1 MEIQVSN
8 ILVASTKPEA
18 IIVHKEKKISFLI
31 NGIIRKAAEI
41 EYDVFEYINKYWQT
55 LSEPEQDAVF
65 ESYKRIRSL
74 FSTIINKSELAR
86 QLNLELVKLL
96 NFHDFQRMH
105 DWVVF
110 YSDIRIPDNFAKQY
124 THNYDQQGSRE
135 QTYIRSDYT
144 KLIAMILILKTAIP
158 VWGEFMNQGKDDA
171 GTLFKEYY
179 AFQLL
184 NGADIMI
191 SEAMQKLDL
200 YVKHAIA
207 DKNTNASA
215 IKEGISSE
223 DFPFW
228 MLSQLIIHRLSI
240 GDIRGLDPKANI
252 VTYIYKYIS
261 QKNQFFE
268 TNNEKAVRDKSR
280 NDYDGVSDDKI
291 SSLERY
297 KIKHDISLGEIVEIA
312 FSIRDLHQVA
322 WRLDPTLPKAD
333 IDRSL
338 ETVQKL
344 NNFELKMPQLNILRW
359 LFAPVVSSKGLL
371 YLDKQIIVNCLG
383 VAEAILFHNGFDH
396 LAVLLTGIVPPV
408 DDQIYISST
417 DSRARIPK
425 DIVDQLNKL
434 YPFQRYIGGKK
445 TGYKPVNPAIETID
459 LVAQQFSQYS
469 WVATAH
475 GDHLERIFGLRE
487 NPHITIPYDIKI
499 ILARYV
505 LFLGSRQKTAA
516 TQSF

>member
-1 MEIQVSN
+1 
-8 ILVASTKPEA
+8 
-18 IIVHKEKKISFLI
+18 
-31 NGIIRKAAEI
+31 
-41 EYDVFEYINKYWQT
+41 
-55 LSEPEQDAVF
+55 
-65 ESYKRIRSL
+65 
-74 FSTIINKSELAR
+74 
-86 QLNLELVKLL
+86 
-96 NFHDFQRMH
+96 
-105 DWVVF
+105 
-110 YSDIRIPDNFAKQY
+110 
-124 THNYDQQGSRE
+124 
-135 QTYIRSDYT
+135 
-144 KLIAMILILKTAIP
+144 
-158 VWGEFMNQGKDDA
+158 
-171 GTLFKEYY
+171 
-179 AFQLL
+179 
-184 NGADIMI
+184 
-191 SEAMQKLDL
+191 
-200 YVKHAIA
+200 
-207 DKNTNASA
+207 
-215 IKEGISSE
+215 
-223 DFPFW
+223 

-516 TQSF
+516 TPSF